1 MMKITKWMQ
10 DLLDGVLL
18 REHIPAQAKNNLDA
32 LYDMFHSKQRALENE
47 INLDKIR
54 YLAYLIASGKKVLI
68 VTGDWWYYK
77 TYVLPIIRTELD
89 EGEVEYKEAS
99 GNIHFDK
106 EIVLRVRSYTADE
119 PVLMGYSYDHVC
131 FMRMK
136 YHRFRGMIELLY
148 DYVSYVEVSVIAEMK
163 DY

>member
-1 MMKITKWMQ
+1 MKIIKWMQ
-10 DLLDGVLL
+10 DLPDGALFSV
-18 REHIPAQAKNNLDA
+18 RMPTHAKNTLDA
-32 LYDMFHSKQRALENE
+32 LYDMFHIRQRVLEDQ

-54 YLAYLIASGKKVLI
+54 YLAYLIMIGKKVLV
-68 VTGDWWYYK
+68 VTGDQWYYK

-89 EGEVEYKEAS
+89 EGEVEYQEAS
-99 GNIHFDK
+99 GNIRLGG
-106 EIVLRVRSYTADE
+106 EIALRAVAYTRDE
-119 PVLMGYSYDHVC
+119 PVLVGYNYNHVC

-148 DYVSYVEVSVIAEMK
+148 DYASRVEVSVIAEEK